1 MDEDTFNLS
10 VRKFLKEFG
19 VTSQRALE
27 KAVREAQESG
37 ELDGVATLGVTMT
50 LEVPAFELTHVIA
63 GDVEL
68 G

>member
-1 MDEDTFNLS
+1 VDEDTFNLS

-19 VTSQRALE
+19 VTSQRVLE

>member
-1 MDEDTFNLS
+1 MPALAQILQHARGLHGWQ
-10 VRKFLKEFG
+10 VRE
-19 VTSQRALE
+19 THA
-27 KAVREAQESG
+27 EAQESG